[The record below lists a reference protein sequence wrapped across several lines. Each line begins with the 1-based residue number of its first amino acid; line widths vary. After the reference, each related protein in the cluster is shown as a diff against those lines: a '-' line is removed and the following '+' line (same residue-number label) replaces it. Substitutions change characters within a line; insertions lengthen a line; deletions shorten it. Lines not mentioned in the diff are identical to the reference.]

1 MVRTGSSYLSQSSL
15 VLTFGL
21 GKAASVDSL
30 RIWWPDGGEEL
41 VGEGMD
47 PGFSYLVARGE
58 GIVSR
63 ERLGGE

>member
-15 VLTFGL
+15 ALTFGL
-21 GKAASVDSL
+21 GEASSVGSL
-30 RIWWPDGGEEL
+30 RIWWPDGSEEL

-47 PGFSYLVARGE
+47 PGFSYLVAQGE

-63 ERLGGE
+63 ERLARE